1 MSNAAAGLERPAPRA
16 RVLAG
21 MSLALTLAG
30 CRLGPPPASA
40 AESGPPPVPSA
51 AERAEARHEVERT
64 LDAFHAAAARA
75 DLEGTFAQLATDAR
89 FLGTDA
95 REHWD
100 VAQFRAY
107 CEPHFARGRGW
118 TYRPRDRWIALDE
131 RLEFACFDER
141 LDNEAYGEL
150 RGTGAL
156 RREHGR
162 WRIAHYSMS
171 FPVPNEL
178 TRELVE
184 RIRAEASGADDAR
197 DEAR

>member
-1 MSNAAAGLERPAPRA
+1 MSVA
-16 RVLAG
+16 LA
-21 MSLALTLAG
+21 LAG
-30 CRLGPPPASA
+30 CRLGPAPTAPPESEPRAEASA
-40 AESGPPPVPSA
+40 E
-51 AERAEARHEVERT
+51 ERAEARHEVERT

-75 DLEGTFAQLATDAR
+75 DLEDTFAQLATDAR

-100 VAQFRAY
+100 VVQFRAY
-107 CEPHFARGRGW
+107 CEPYFARGRGW
-118 TYRPRDRWIALDE
+118 TYRPRDRWIAFDA
-131 RLEFACFDER
+131 RLEVAWFDER

-156 RREHGR
+156 RREQGH